1 MASAET
7 AVMRDD
13 LNVGLQW
20 LRESMWFPRRDPA
33 LAWGAGFVVALIAVV
48 LSHIPFVGGLVLVL
62 LAPMLTAAAMRMM
75 RAIEA
80 DTAPVAEMVP
90 ANDAPAG
97 MMRYFWY
104 LRRAARG
111 LFADWGSEERIVP
124 IIIVSTLALAFAVVI
139 QILGALLRVGGEAI
153 PAMFAGSVGPRIWVP
168 ALIGFMLVSV
178 LKLVLAGSL
187 LFAVPLIE
195 HRMELPLAAIGR
207 SLRMS
212 GQHVAA
218 MLAFLV
224 PFAVAWMLVNSLSR
238 ILPFPL
244 DDLLLLA
251 VGTVLFPLFA
261 GGAYRAYRVC
271 FP

>member
-1 MASAET
+1 
-7 AVMRDD
+7 MRDD

-48 LSHIPFVGGLVLVL
+48 LSHVPFVGGLVFVL
-62 LAPMLTAAAMRMM
+62 LAPMLAAAATRLM
-75 RAIEA
+75 RAIE
-80 DTAPVAEMVP
+80 DNRPPVADMVP
-90 ANDAPAG
+90 ENDAPAG
-97 MMRYFWY
+97 MARFIWY

-111 LFADWGSEERIVP
+111 LFADWDSEERVLP
-124 IIIVSTLALAFAVVI
+124 VIIVCTLALAFAVVI
-139 QILGALLRVGGEAI
+139 QILGAILRVGGEAL

-168 ALIGFMLVSV
+168 ALVGFVLVMILKLMLVSA
-178 LKLVLAGSL
+178 LI
-187 LFAVPLIE
+187 FAVPLIE
-195 HRMELPLAAIGR
+195 HRMELPLTAIGR

-224 PFAVAWMLVNSLSR
+224 PFAAAWMLVNSLAR
-238 ILPFPL
+238 ALPFPL

-251 VGTVLFPLFA
+251 AGTVLFPLFA
-261 GGAYRAYRVC
+261 GSAWRAYRMC

>member
-1 MASAET
+1 MTET
-7 AVMRDD
+7 AAMRDD
-13 LNVGLQW
+13 FNVGLQW

-33 LAWGAGFVVALIAVV
+33 LAWGAGFVIALIAVV
-48 LSHIPFVGGLVLVL
+48 LSHVPFVGGLVFVL
-62 LAPMLTAAAMRMM
+62 LAPMLAAAVMRMM
-75 RAIEA
+75 RAL
-80 DTAPVAEMVP
+80 DGNQPPVADMVP
-90 ANDAPAG
+90 ENDAPAG
-97 MMRYFWY
+97 VARYFWY

-111 LFADWGSEERIVP
+111 LFADWGSEERILP
-124 IIIVSTLALAFAVVI
+124 IIIVCTLALAFAVVI
-139 QILGALLRVGGEAI
+139 QILGALLRVGGEAL

-168 ALIGFMLVSV
+168 ALIGFVLVSALKFV
-178 LKLVLAGSL
+178 LVCALIY
-187 LFAVPLIE
+187 AVPLIE

-218 MLAFLV
+218 LLAFLV
-224 PFAVAWMLVNSLSR
+224 PFAAAWMLVNSLSG

-251 VGTVLFPLFA
+251 TGTVLFPLFA
-261 GGAYRAYRVC
+261 GGAYRAYRAC